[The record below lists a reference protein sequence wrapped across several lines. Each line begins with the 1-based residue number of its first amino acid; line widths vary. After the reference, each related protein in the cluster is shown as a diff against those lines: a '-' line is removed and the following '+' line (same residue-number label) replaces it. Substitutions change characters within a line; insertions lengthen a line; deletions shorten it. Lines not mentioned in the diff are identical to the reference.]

1 MQQGGV
7 RTVRSL
13 IAYYSRS
20 GENLVNG
27 VVQYLGIGNTEV
39 LAYILRRFTGAD
51 IFRIQPVTD
60 YSENYFRCIDQA
72 RQDLQRNYM
81 PPLKEYPKHFQEY
94 QVIYLGYPNYWGTMP
109 MPVYT
114 FLSQMDLSGKII
126 KPFCTHEG
134 GGVGRSE
141 QEIRKLCPQAQ
152 IMEGLPICGTG
163 LNYELSDIE
172 EWAQETNTTSDILS
186 RRNLQ

>member
-1 MQQGGV
+1 M
-7 RTVRSL
+7 RSL

-81 PPLKEYPKHFQEY
+81 P
-94 QVIYLGYPNYWGTMP
+94 
-109 MPVYT
+109 
-114 FLSQMDLSGKII
+114 
-126 KPFCTHEG
+126 
-134 GGVGRSE
+134 
-141 QEIRKLCPQAQ
+141 
-152 IMEGLPICGTG
+152 G